1 MNTQPGSPSSV
12 LGSELT
18 DALDRSLETSLHS
31 LASLRSAVRTYAV
44 YRRDRGVPLDAVIRS
59 AVKLL
64 FEAEEDRVTDH
75 IPSPARDSELAIQL
89 REWCKEDYG
98 ANH

>member
-1 MNTQPGSPSSV
+1 MNSQPGSTSSV

-18 DALDRSLETSLHS
+18 DALDRSLETSLKS
-31 LASLRSAVRTYAV
+31 LASLRLAVRTYAV
-44 YRRDRGVPLDAVIRS
+44 HRRDRGIPLDAVIRS

-64 FEAEEDRVTDH
+64 FEAEEGRVTDA
-75 IPSPARDSELAIQL
+75 IPSPARDSELAVQL

-98 ANH
+98 ATH